1 MMFFFIILVF
11 YGWLFRSL
19 CDSIC
24 CKAMRGGA
32 TRRFQTS
39 LWHAVI
45 SGVLCCAVLCR
56 ELGQDEQ
63 LQAAG
68 LMWAHLVQPMQLW
81 EEVLPLTLRPSQQK
95 QLKRM

>member
-1 MMFFFIILVF
+1 M
-11 YGWLFRSL
+11 
-19 CDSIC
+19 
-24 CKAMRGGA
+24 
-32 TRRFQTS
+32 
-39 LWHAVI
+39 
-45 SGVLCCAVLCR
+45 LCR

-95 QLKRM
+95 HLKRM